1 MMSPEKPAGKFQE
14 WLHEKN
20 EWSLRT
26 FGPGQ
31 RTEGVVKHIE
41 KELAEIRKTPGDLM
55 EWIDVVLLAFDGAFR
70 AGFTPA
76 QIHTAMKEK
85 QRINVARKWS
95 PPGAPDQPIEHDWS
109 HA

>member
-20 EWSLRT
+20 EWSLKT

-41 KELAEIRKTPGDLM
+41 KELAEIRKNPADLM
-55 EWIDVVLLAFDGAFR
+55 EWIDGAFR

-85 QRINVARKWS
+85 QRINVTRKWA
-95 PPGAPDQPIEHDWS
+95 PPGAPDQPIEHVRG